1 MSAGSTKIVVGVD
14 GSPSSRA
21 ALRWAARQA
30 VLAGGTVDAVMAW
43 QFPMV
48 LRTSAWAPIYLDEA
62 TGLEEDARKALDA
75 VISDEIAPADRQLVT
90 ARVVQGHPAQVLQET
105 AADADLLVLGS
116 RGHGSFA
123 DALLGS
129 VGQYCV
135 HHAHCPVLIMRG
147 ESRGAP
153 KMGQPSKTLSGTRDL
168 WPCRGE
174 SARVHDKAD
183 A

>member
-1 MSAGSTKIVVGVD
+1 MVRKDLVLMSVGSAKIVVGVD

-21 ALRWAARQA
+21 ALRWAVRQA
-30 VLAGGTVDAVMAW
+30 MFTGATVDAVMAW
-43 QFPMV
+43 QIPII
-48 LRTSAWAPIYLDEA
+48 LRTSAWAPIYVDEE
-62 TGLEEDARKALDA
+62 TGLEEDARKTLDA
-75 VISDEIAPADRQLVT
+75 VISDEVKPADSQLVT
-90 ARVVQGHPAQVLQET
+90 ARVVNGHPAQVLQEA

-147 ESRGAP
+147 EPRRA
-153 KMGQPSKTLSGTRDL
+153 
-168 WPCRGE
+168 
-174 SARVHDKAD
+174 AA
-183 A
+183 